1 MASDEWQNLNRGV
14 LSDGFLSRI
23 GSNKPEPRK
32 PTGPV
37 VPPSDA
43 YAKKALEDEIKNLS
57 EMSEGSRNAE
67 LNNSALKL
75 ARLPIDRN
83 YLRDRLIDACQANGH
98 LGDDG
103 IHMVEGTINS
113 AFDKADRDGPRLIP
127 ERPEKP
133 SPVVSIGKNVK
144 VPERSDVEADS
155 DVWGTSPP
163 IDGASWIFD
172 PNDKAVELWGQGDDI
187 LWAQGESLV
196 LAGGQG
202 LGKST
207 LAGQLIRAQ
216 LGLRDSVLGL
226 PVLPADKPILVL
238 GMDRPEQLRRSMR
251 RQFSEEERDA
261 IAGRLLIRPGPPVAD
276 MALDPTLLKR
286 MAEAAGAGVV
296 YIDSLKDAAVGLST
310 DETGSMY
317 NRARQA
323 ALATGVNLCEIH
335 HLKKTGPD
343 SFGGGVSDVYGST
356 WITSGAGSVITLS
369 GEPGD
374 LEVRFRHVKSPANE
388 VGPWKIHLDPD
399 KGEFSVRQ
407 IDLLVSV
414 RNAGHEGLTAEGA
427 AMDIY
432 ECRRPTTSEKKKA
445 ERKLNALVTKGLLTR
460 IDGAHGPVWFLVENR
475 LGNF

>member
-1 MASDEWQNLNRGV
+1 

-23 GSNKPEPRK
+23 GSDKPEPRK

-113 AFDKADRDGPRLIP
+113 AFDKADRDGPRMVP

-133 SPVVSIGKNVK
+133 TPVSSIGKNVK
-144 VPERSDVEADS
+144 VPEKSVCEVDT
-155 DVWGTSPP
+155 DVWGTTPP
-163 IDGASWIFD
+163 IDGAEWMFKPD
-172 PNDKAVELWGQGDDI
+172 DRVVELWGRGDDI
-187 LWAQGESLV
+187 LWARGEAFL
-196 LAGGQG
+196 LAGNQG
-202 LGKST
+202 CGKST

-216 LGLRDSVLGL
+216 LGLQDSVLGL
-226 PVLPADKPILVL
+226 PVMPADRPILML
-238 GMDRPEQLRRSMR
+238 AMDRPAQIRRSLR
-251 RQFSEEERDA
+251 RQFSEDERDA
-261 IAGRLLIRPGPPVAD
+261 IEGRLFIRPGPPVSD
-276 MALDPTLLKR
+276 MAIDPTLLRR
-286 MAEAAGAGVV
+286 MAEAIGAGVV
-296 YIDSLKDAAVGLST
+296 YVDSLKDAAVGLST

-317 NRARQA
+317 NRARQGVLA
-323 ALATGVNLCEIH
+323 AGIDLCELH
-335 HLKKTGPD
+335 HIKKPSQD
-343 SFGGGVSDVYGST
+343 SSGGGVSDVYGST

-374 LEVRFRHVKSPANE
+374 LEVRFRQVKSPANE

-432 ECRRPTTSEKKKA
+432 ECRRPSVSEKKKA
-445 ERKLNALVTKGLLTR
+445 ERKLNALVVKGLLTR
-460 IDGAHGPVWFLVENR
+460 LDGNHGPVWFLAENR
-475 LGNF
+475 LENSF